1 MSKIFSI
8 FLIFS
13 LLHHCSFAQ
22 QPAPVDYKKI
32 AEDANKKAE
41 QFLNDPKFKAAM
53 EQAKKMSGQPANVSD
68 TNNIKSTTSKPV
80 VLKPDNR
87 KLPERN
93 NALLAQL
100 PKKTL
105 TRNELAAYLNTLD
118 AQLTQ
123 KIKSTSA
130 DSAKFTIKQ
139 LGNDGAKL
147 SYAAMVAWYKNDV
160 EAAVMLASKA
170 ATLSIDNDAALSNCA
185 AIFTMAGLENK
196 AIPILKVLLQ
206 REPNSS
212 TVLNNIGQA
221 YTGLGEVDTAMYYF
235 GRCIKIAPEH
245 PEANS
250 TAAIICMK
258 KGQTEQAKNYCTQ
271 SLKGGLTS
279 EAVRTYG
286 NLFKDDDIEKLID
299 IEPWKSYAFNEHD
312 FTFPLQCEKIE
323 DAAEIKL
330 ELDAYAARYRALAR
344 KYENG
349 YSAEMRSKAAK
360 MNAIYSS
367 NPLQNMAMADA
378 DTHYTRRAG
387 YAYHRIS
394 YQLVLDIY
402 DVIFKHA
409 KEIDVLKVELEA
421 KQKALD
427 KKRDGELEGCGNSN
441 LCEVKVIAAHC
452 RQQNE
457 LSNEY
462 LPKFAVVNRD
472 YVSKRWRLA
481 KELFEAYSVYV
492 RTAVKHNTIQFYSEE
507 AGRIGILFSSL
518 INGEILGDGYIVI
531 NPYCDMTDAEMAKID
546 SMELKENKNCNLNVE
561 IPLGAVKMT
570 FSCDE
575 FEIEGGELI
584 KAKYNKN
591 FRTGQTTLYVGV
603 GASTHIPGFEAG
615 ATQYVFVCFDKN
627 NQPVD
632 VGTQG
637 ELELD
642 VKGVV
647 KGDQKITL
655 GTTMNTGVHFEPG
668 PLKALTDVLPY
679 AFK

>member
-1 MSKIFSI
+1 MN
-8 FLIFS
+8 
-13 LLHHCSFAQ
+13 AQ
-22 QPAPVDYKKI
+22 Y
-32 AEDANKKAE
+32 
-41 QFLNDPKFKAAM
+41 
-53 EQAKKMSGQPANVSD
+53 
-68 TNNIKSTTSKPV
+68 
-80 VLKPDNR
+80 
-87 KLPERN
+87 
-93 NALLAQL
+93 
-100 PKKTL
+100 
-105 TRNELAAYLNTLD
+105 
-118 AQLTQ
+118 
-123 KIKSTSA
+123 
-130 DSAKFTIKQ
+130 
-139 LGNDGAKL
+139 
-147 SYAAMVAWYKNDV
+147 
-160 EAAVMLASKA
+160 
-170 ATLSIDNDAALSNCA
+170 
-185 AIFTMAGLENK
+185 
-196 AIPILKVLLQ
+196 
-206 REPNSS
+206 
-212 TVLNNIGQA
+212 
-221 YTGLGEVDTAMYYF
+221 
-235 GRCIKIAPEH
+235 
-245 PEANS
+245 
-250 TAAIICMK
+250 
-258 KGQTEQAKNYCTQ
+258 AKN
-271 SLKGGLTS
+271 
-279 EAVRTYG
+279 
-286 NLFKDDDIEKLID
+286 
-299 IEPWKSYAFNEHD
+299 
-312 FTFPLQCEKIE
+312 PL
-323 DAAEIKL
+323 ANL
-330 ELDAYAARYRALAR
+330 ELV
-344 KYENG
+344 
-349 YSAEMRSKAAK
+349 
-360 MNAIYSS
+360 
-367 NPLQNMAMADA
+367 DA

>member
-1 MSKIFSI
+1 MRKLFSI

-13 LLHHCSFAQ
+13 ILPHCSFAQ
-22 QPAPVDYKKI
+22 QPTAEDYKRI
-32 AEDANKKAE
+32 AEEANKKAAE
-41 QFLNDPKFKAAM
+41 FLNDPKVKAAM
-53 EQAKKMSGQPANVSD
+53 EQAKKMSGQRANVPT
-68 TNNIKSTTSKPV
+68 TNDIKNIAVKPE

-93 NALLAQL
+93 NVLLGQL

-105 TRNELAAYLNTLD
+105 TRNELATYLNTLD
-118 AQLTQ
+118 AQLNQ

-130 DSAKFTIKQ
+130 DSAKSTIKQ
-139 LGNDGAKL
+139 LGNDGTKL
-147 SYAAMVAWYKNDV
+147 SYAAIVAWYKNDV
-160 EAAVMLASKA
+160 ESAVMLASKA
-170 ATLSIDNDAALSNCA
+170 ATLSLDNDAALSNCA

-235 GRCIKIAPEH
+235 GRCIKIAPTH
-245 PEANS
+245 PEANN
-250 TAAIICMK
+250 TATIICIK
-258 KGQTEQAKNYCTQ
+258 KGQTEQAKKYCKQ
-271 SLKGGLTS
+271 SLQGGLTS
-279 EAVRTYG
+279 EAVRSYS
-286 NLFKDDDIEKLID
+286 LLYKDDDIEKLID
-299 IEPWKSYAFNEHD
+299 IEPWKSYPFNEHD
-312 FTFPLQCEKIE
+312 FTFPPQCEKID
-323 DAAEIKL
+323 DAAAIKQ
-330 ELDAYAARYRALAR
+330 ELDAYAARYRAMAK

-349 YSAEMRSKAAK
+349 YSAEMRSKAEKIGAQYAK
-360 MNAIYSS
+360 
-367 NPLQNMAMADA
+367 NPLQNLDLVDA

-394 YQLVLDIY
+394 TQLIQDIY

-409 KEIDVLKVELEA
+409 KEIDILKVELEA
-421 KQKALD
+421 KQKGLN
-427 KKRDGELEGCGNSN
+427 KKRDGDLEACGNSN

-492 RTAVKHNTIQFYSEE
+492 RTAVKHNTIQFYNEE
-507 AGRIGILFSSL
+507 ASRIGILFSSL
-518 INGEILGDGYIVI
+518 INGEILSDGYVVI
-531 NPYCDMTDAEMAKID
+531 NPYCDMTDAELAKID
-546 SMELKENKNCNLNVE
+546 SMELKENKNCNLSVE
-561 IPLGAVKMT
+561 IPLEVAKFT
-570 FSCDE
+570 FTCDE
-575 FEIEGGELI
+575 FEIEGGEGI

-627 NQPVD
+627 NRPVD

-647 KGDQKITL
+647 KGDQKIIL